1 MLQPRLR
8 MEHHDRHHRHGH
20 LSSSSLIYQRLMKYS
35 EMIQEAKSKGL
46 TTEAMMWDSV
56 EDVES
61 LLGKMKDS
69 HPKEYWQFMRKQ
81 HGRLYHN
88 HYTEEFADHDV
99 KQSKWIDKDGHERNG
114 EYWSKAQI
122 EEATKNLAFPAGT
135 TPCDRYVAFNMFH
148 HDTCK
153 VLSDEQIIKAAHEF
167 FFCDKDAPEGKV
179 WIYVCAMN
187 K

>member
-1 MLQPRLR
+1 
-8 MEHHDRHHRHGH
+8 
-20 LSSSSLIYQRLMKYS
+20 MKYS
-35 EMIQEAKSKGL
+35 EMIQEAKAKGL

-61 LLGKMKDS
+61 LLCKMKDS
-69 HPKEYWQFMRKQ
+69 HPKEYWQFMRTQ

-88 HYTEEFADHDV
+88 HYTEEFAEHDV
-99 KQSKWIDKDGHERNG
+99 EQSKWLDRDGHERHG

-122 EEATKNLAFPAGT
+122 EEATKNLVFPAGT

-153 VLSDEQIIKAAHEF
+153 VLSDAQIIKAAHEF

>member
-1 MLQPRLR
+1 MVFCRALYFYLTLPTEGNSVFRNTQTLYYYANQGNEWRELLRNRTRTGQLQYCRRQLRHSIFLGTQRWQCPR
-8 MEHHDRHHRHGH
+8 
-20 LSSSSLIYQRLMKYS
+20 
-35 EMIQEAKSKGL
+35 
-46 TTEAMMWDSV
+46 
-56 EDVES
+56 
-61 LLGKMKDS
+61 
-69 HPKEYWQFMRKQ
+69 
-81 HGRLYHN
+81 RLYHN
-88 HYTEEFADHDV
+88 HYTEEFAEHDV
-99 KQSKWIDKDGHERNG
+99 ERSKWLDRDGHERQG

-122 EEATKNLAFPAGT
+122 EEATKNLVFPAGT